1 MNENTTTRPL
11 DEIEDDG
18 SLACLGLDT
27 DRERKVFSCP
37 AARQID
43 LVGKTFWIVDYFAN
57 CPVGD
62 KAVDRQIETDKHH
75 GQANCFFEAF
85 QKDEA
90 ENQNKHRSDQDTV
103 RKSSRPSWIFDNM
116 GGGVCRR
123 KCNGDDEVGSG
134 KAEQY

>member
-43 LVGKTFWIVDYFAN
+43 LVGKTFWVLDYFGN
-57 CPVGD
+57 
-62 KAVDRQIETDKHH
+62 IE
-75 GQANCFFEAF
+75 G
-85 QKDEA
+85 KDCYQGWLKSCDSK
-90 ENQNKHRSDQDTV
+90 NLVKTIN
-103 RKSSRPSWIFDNM
+103 RK
-116 GGGVCRR
+116 G
-123 KCNGDDEVGSG
+123 NG
-134 KAEQY
+134 KIIM